1 MKTKLILIIGLFIIA
16 GTLYSQQEYISE
28 ANGFKITFPSDW
40 ELEKNSGSM
49 EVKGKLSVTDV
60 YVVVKEHNDFK
71 NKSINEVA
79 NDDFKNALVEQYS
92 SLFDNLTVINSGL
105 TTFNGYDAYRFSYTC
120 DLFSDIK
127 LVSTHYF
134 LVHNSRLFAV
144 KTSST
149 ADQYPKDEKMI
160 NDVLS
165 SFVFTD

>member
-1 MKTKLILIIGLFIIA
+1 MKLILFIVLFILS
-16 GTLYSQQEYISE
+16 GTLFSQREYISD
-28 ANGFKITFPSDW
+28 ANGFKISFPTDW

-49 EVKGKLSVTDV
+49 EVKGKSGVSDV
-60 YVVVKEHNDFK
+60 YVVVKEHRDFK
-71 NKSINEVA
+71 NKTIGEVA
-79 NDDFKNALVEQYS
+79 SDDFKNALLEQYS
-92 SLFDNLTVINSGL
+92 SLFDNLSVTNSGL
-105 TTFNGYDAYRFSYTC
+105 TNFNGYDAYGFSYTC

-144 KTSST
+144 TASST

>member
-1 MKTKLILIIGLFIIA
+1 MKLILFIVLFILS
-16 GTLYSQQEYISE
+16 GTLFSQQEYISNT
-28 ANGFKITFPSDW
+28 NGFKITYPADW

-49 EVKGKLSVTDV
+49 EIKGKSGVSDV
-60 YVVVKEHNDFK
+60 YLVVKEHRDFK
-71 NKSINEVA
+71 NKTISEVA
-79 NDDFKNALVEQYS
+79 NDDFRNALLEQYS
-92 SLFDNLTVINSGL
+92 SLFDNLSVTNSGL
-105 TTFNGYDAYRFSYTC
+105 TTFNGYDSYQFSYIC

-127 LVSTHYF
+127 LVSTHHF

-144 KTSST
+144 TASST